1 MLWVSRI
8 ISPKTSKHANKGLFN
23 FHRDLHG
30 ADRYEVGTDAR
41 SLELRLRNSR
51 TSFLIL
57 FMSSIITPIDLYNML
72 LPEQ

>member
-8 ISPKTSKHANKGLFN
+8 ISPITSKHANKGLFN

-41 SLELRLRNSR
+41 SLELRLRDSG
-51 TSFLIL
+51 TTGHPF
-57 FMSSIITPIDLYNML
+57 
-72 LPEQ
+72 